1 MGQHASPTYRG
12 TPRPSSC
19 GVGGEGGRAGSTR
32 HQLACLPLGHRA
44 RPIRT
49 IGQKLP
55 DSSHGFAC
63 FSAGHRAGSTRHQL
77 ACLPLGH
84 RASPNAQRGATF
96 VLLRGLGK
104 GGGEWGEERWAGG
117 QGGCAASWE
126 ADLNHW
132 STIARLLARFCMLF
146 EDHSAGSARRQLA
159 CLPLERQ
166 ASPLYR
172 GTPRPSASGV
182 G

>member
-1 MGQHASPTYRG
+1 MLHLRTEVRNVRLPVGLGKGGAQDQPSTNWRAFLWDTMLHLRTEGRRV
-12 TPRPSSC
+12 RPP
-19 GVGGEGGRAGSTR
+19 AG
-32 HQLACLPLGHRA
+32 
-44 RPIRT
+44 
-49 IGQKLP
+49 
-55 DSSHGFAC
+55 F
-63 FSAGHRAGSTRHQL
+63 
-77 ACLPLGH
+77 
-84 RASPNAQRGATF
+84 
-96 VLLRGLGK
+96 GK

-132 STIARLLARFCMLF
+132 STIARLLARFCKLF
-146 EDHSAGSARRQLA
+146 GDHNAGPTRHQLE
-159 CLPLERQ
+159 CLPLERR